1 MTLPPAEFC
10 LPNCPSV
17 LGKCWTVCRVFLDLI
32 WVLFWIRDWPEVST
46 LPFGDWY
53 LDFGN
58 LSVRLKMFLLSL
70 IVLRSASWFSSD
82 VFA

>member
-1 MTLPPAEFC
+1 
-10 LPNCPSV
+10 
-17 LGKCWTVCRVFLDLI
+17 
-32 WVLFWIRDWPEVST
+32 
-46 LPFGDWY
+46 